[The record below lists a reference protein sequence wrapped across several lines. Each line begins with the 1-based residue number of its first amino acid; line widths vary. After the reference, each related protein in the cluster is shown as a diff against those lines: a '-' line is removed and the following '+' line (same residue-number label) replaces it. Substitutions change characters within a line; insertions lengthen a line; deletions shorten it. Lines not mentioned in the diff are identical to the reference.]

1 MRWLFAWV
9 LLLFWPAAMLAAPAP
24 VVELSIDG
32 AIGPATSDYVH
43 RGIEHAAAEGA
54 QLIVLR
60 MDTPGGLDASMRV
73 IIRDILAS
81 TVPVAPFVAPGG
93 ARAASAGTYILYAS
107 HIAAMAPATN
117 LGAATPVQL
126 GGPPPS
132 PDKNEPLVSKQVHDA
147 AGYIRGLATLRG
159 RNAEWAER
167 AVREA
172 VSLTA
177 EEALA
182 QKVID
187 VIAADVP
194 QLLQKV
200 DGRKVSASGAERAL
214 QTAGASR
221 VAWEPD
227 WRTRFLS
234 VITDPTIAYVLMLLG
249 IYAIIFELAHP
260 GLVLPGVV
268 GIVSLLVA
276 LYALHMVPINYAGLG
291 LIVGGLALMV
301 AEAFLPAYGSLGV
314 GGVIAFV
321 IGSVILIEVPG
332 YSVPYALIGGFALA
346 SAAFL
351 IVVLAVLLKSRK
363 RPVVSG
369 RGELI
374 SASGDIIQAA
384 GPEGLARVDSEN
396 LQVRSP

>member
-1 MRWLFAWV
+1 
-9 LLLFWPAAMLAAPAP
+9 
-24 VVELSIDG
+24 
-32 AIGPATSDYVH
+32 
-43 RGIEHAAAEGA
+43 
-54 QLIVLR
+54 
-60 MDTPGGLDASMRV
+60 
-73 IIRDILAS
+73 
-81 TVPVAPFVAPGG
+81 
-93 ARAASAGTYILYAS
+93 
-107 HIAAMAPATN
+107 
-117 LGAATPVQL
+117 
-126 GGPPPS
+126 
-132 PDKNEPLVSKQVHDA
+132 VHDA

-214 QTAGASR
+214 QTAGAPR

-276 LYALHMVPINYAGLG
+276 LYALHMLPINYAGLA
-291 LIVGGLALMV
+291 LIVVGLALMV

-369 RGELI
+369 REELI
-374 SASGDIIQAA
+374 GASGEVIEAA
-384 GPEGLARVDSEN
+384 GQEGWARVHSETW
-396 LQVRSP
+396 QVRSRARLEPGQRVRVTAMEGLMLDVVPESEPGA